1 MSAARRAALVAALA
15 AALGGCATPAV
26 VLVSA
31 DYPAA
36 NVKRVALVGFDD
48 FSGVAGSGEI
58 ASSAFEKYLLLPGYA
73 LVERRQIDAILK
85 EHGLEMA
92 GVVDASQVKGMGQE
106 LGVDAVVIGTVTDFT
121 GAGEQTVM
129 MDVPQEQ
136 SDPIYG
142 QVTTSQRSGGTR
154 VTTTQS
160 VVTGYATTQS
170 DVVVPETEFVP
181 AHVGLSARLVDVES
195 GEVLW
200 SVSASSDGDSLSAAV
215 EAASAKAMRAV
226 AKRLSSAAR

>member
-1 MSAARRAALVAALA
+1 MSRLGRAGLSAALL
-15 AALGGCATPAV
+15 LGGCATPAV

-36 NVKRVALVGFDD
+36 NIKRVALVGFDD
-48 FSGVAGSGEI
+48 YPGAAGSGEI
-58 ASSAFEKYLLLPGYA
+58 AASAFEKYLLLPGYG
-73 LVERRQIDAILK
+73 LVERRQLDAVFK
-85 EHGLEMA
+85 EHGLEVSGA
-92 GVVDASQVKGMGQE
+92 VEPSQVKGMGRE
-106 LGVDAVVIGTVTDFT
+106 LGVDAIVIGTLTDFT
-121 GAGEQTVM
+121 SASEQTVM

-160 VVTGYATTQS
+160 VVTGYATTTS
-170 DVVVPETEFVP
+170 DAVVPETEFVP
-181 AHVGLSARLVDVES
+181 AHVGLSARLVDVAS

-200 SVSASSDGDSLSAAV
+200 SASASSDGASLSAAV
-215 EAASAKAMRAV
+215 EAAAAKTMRAV
-226 AKRLSSAAR
+226 AKRLQSTAR